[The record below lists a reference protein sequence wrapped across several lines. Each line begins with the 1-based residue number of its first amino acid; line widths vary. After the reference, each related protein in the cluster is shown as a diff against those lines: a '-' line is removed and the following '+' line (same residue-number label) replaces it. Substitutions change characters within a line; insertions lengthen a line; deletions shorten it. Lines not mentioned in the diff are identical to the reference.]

1 MDDSDETDVTVLTPD
16 TESTVGTDR
25 TIDRE
30 RTGETGGLERLREL
44 FASRGESMSRA
55 DAERAVERSRRVS
68 GLLDEAF
75 TIPGLGYRVGL
86 DPVVGILPVAGDSVA
101 AAASLYIVVEAFR
114 AGAPVRTLA
123 TMLFLVGVDFAL
135 GSVPVLGTLIDA
147 VLKVNKR
154 NASMLESHVES
165 SFD

>member
-1 MDDSDETDVTVLTPD
+1 
-16 TESTVGTDR
+16 
-25 TIDRE
+25 
-30 RTGETGGLERLREL
+30 
-44 FASRGESMSRA
+44 MSRA

-75 TIPGLGYRVGL
+75 TVPGLGYRVGL
-86 DPVVGILPVAGDSVA
+86 DPLVGIAPVAGDSVT

-114 AGAPVRTLA
+114 TGAPVRTLA
-123 TMLFLVGVDFAL
+123 KMLLLIGADFAF
-135 GSVPVLGTLIDA
+135 GSVPILGTLIDA

-165 SFD
+165 SFE